1 MVRHLWFGA
10 GPHFC
15 LGMPLATAQVD
26 AVLDALRPVAAASR
40 SLQVTDR
47 AVARGVL
54 IPAYRSLV
62 VRAVGGE
69 VRASGPV
76 AESAASSAGEAA

>member
-1 MVRHLWFGA
+1 MRHLWFGA

-15 LGMPLATAQVD
+15 LGMPLALAQVD
-26 AVLDALRPVAAASR
+26 AVLDALRPVAAAGR
-40 SLQVTDR
+40 SLEVTDR

-62 VRAVGGE
+62 VRA
-69 VRASGPV
+69 R
-76 AESAASSAGEAA
+76 EAA